1 MLQLA
6 LLPSITGAGFS
17 QALIAD
23 SGSRKVTYNKKIYK
37 EKKKKKQYS
46 LLVII
51 GKSKKKTKKMEKVGH
66 EFLTLPINFS
76 F

>member
-23 SGSRKVTYNKKIYK
+23 SGSRKVTYNKKKY
-37 EKKKKKQYS
+37 KKQYS

-51 GKSKKKTKKMEKVGH
+51 GKSKKKTKKMEKVDH